1 MDNFAE
7 DLVAVSQIDA
17 IPTILEVI
25 CRTTGL
31 GFSAVA
37 RVTEDRWIACAVL
50 DGIAFGLEPG
60 GELRVETTICN
71 EIRQTG
77 RLVAIDHVTQDPRFC
92 RHPTPERY
100 GFQSYISVP
109 ITLRDGRFFGTL
121 CAIDPKP
128 AHLNGPETIGMFT
141 LFADLIAFHLDAR
154 EQVATLESLVAQRT
168 VALHDAN
175 AELQGRIRASDADR
189 QALRALTDRLERVR
203 EDERTALARELHDE
217 FGQALTAMKID
228 LSAMREALE
237 PVADRVVPH
246 PRAMIDSMD
255 GVVDSA
261 LDSIERIVS
270 ELRPAVLDTLG
281 CAAAAE
287 WLVSQFQKRAHLRT
301 HFDLDQALEPS
312 PESGTAVFRIL
323 QEALTN
329 ISRHAHATSVN
340 IHLQMDGDDIVLRI
354 ADDGI
359 GMSQADH
366 DKLGAFGLK
375 GMAERVRALNGSVTF
390 GTPAGGGTQL
400 LVRVPAFARRADAD
414 PPVFGSRSISV
425 DR

>member
-1 MDNFAE
+1 MENFAQ
-7 DLVAVSQIDA
+7 DLFAVSQIDA

-37 RVTEDRWIACAVL
+37 RVTEDRWIACAVR
-50 DGIAFGLEPG
+50 DEIAFGLEPG

-77 RLVAIDHVTQDPRFC
+77 RLVVIDHVSEDSVFC

-109 ITLRDGRFFGTL
+109 ITLRNGRFFGTL
-121 CAIDPKP
+121 CAISREP
-128 AHLNGPETIGMFT
+128 ARVNAPESIGMFI

-154 EQVATLESLVAQRT
+154 DELARLEAMVGHRT

-175 AELQGRIRASDADR
+175 AELQRRIAASEADR
-189 QALRALTDRLERVR
+189 QTLRALTERLERVR

-217 FGQALTAMKID
+217 FGQALTALKID
-228 LSAMREALE
+228 LSAMRKRS
-237 PVADRVVPH
+237 PRVADRTRPSS
-246 PRAMIDSMD
+246 REMIDRME

-261 LDSIERIVS
+261 LDSIERVVS

-287 WLVSQFQKRAHLRT
+287 WLVSQFQKRTQLRT
-301 HFDLDQALEPS
+301 RFDLDPTLEPS
-312 PESGTAVFRIL
+312 QESGTAVFRIL

-329 ISRHAHATSVN
+329 VARHAKATAVDVA
-340 IHLQMDGDDIVLRI
+340 LLVEGDDIVLCVT
-354 ADDGI
+354 DDGI
-359 GMSQADH
+359 GMTPADRE
-366 DKLGAFGLK
+366 KPTAFGLK
-375 GMAERVRALNGSVTF
+375 GMAERVRALNGRLTL
-390 GTPAGGGTQL
+390 GTPAGGGTH
-400 LVRVPAFARRADAD
+400 LVARVPASAPCTGGLRAGVARRPASGDQ
-414 PPVFGSRSISV
+414 
-425 DR
+425 